1 MAAKSGKKLYRV
13 DPRHTSAIERA
24 SRGGFL
30 SGFPGLKFGPNQ
42 NLTKSEAIVSVVNG
56 LELKGG
62 NPDSLKVYSDR
73 SLISTPLASSGVK
86 SHQQSILNY
95 HSVFRPAP

>member
-1 MAAKSGKKLYRV
+1 
-13 DPRHTSAIERA
+13 
-24 SRGGFL
+24 L

-42 NLTKSEAIVSVVNG
+42 NLTKSEAIVSLVNG

-73 SLISTPLASSGVK
+73 SLISTPRFIGIIK
-86 SHQQSILNY
+86 SNQQSILNY
-95 HSVFRPAP
+95 HSAFRPLLQQSTVNSQQ